1 MTERTIRIGVTL
13 ASLLVPSLT
22 IGFDNMWAWFGI
34 FAIIHVGY
42 GFMKA
47 MITDVVKAKVKQRPI
62 QLPTYGEEP
71 LKQYWINTDM
81 ETGEGREALDIEV
94 PLEVR
99 KWADES
105 NKWTDSVF
113 GQNGAI
119 VIVIGAVPNLNVS
132 EDTPNPF
139 HVAYT
144 MSKQMDTL
152 LFIEMVNSFNSQ
164 VPVLLAS
171 QGMTPEVQD
180 GD

>member
-1 MTERTIRIGVTL
+1 MTENTIKIGVGL
-13 ASLLVPSLT
+13 AALLIPSLT
-22 IGFDNMWAWFGI
+22 VGFDNMWAWFGI
-34 FAIIHVGY
+34 FAIIHVAY
-42 GFMKA
+42 GFTKA
-47 MITDVVKAKVKQRPI
+47 AVADWVKSREAKAPTN
-62 QLPTYGEEP
+62 LPTYGEEP
-71 LKQYWINTDM
+71 MRQQWINTDSL
-81 ETGEGREALDIEV
+81 TGEGREALDIEV

-99 KWADES
+99 KWAEGS
-105 NKWTDSVF
+105 NEWTDHVF
-113 GQNGAI
+113 DRDGSI
-119 VIVIGAVPNLNVS
+119 VIVIGAVPNLTVN